1 MQELLKKISV
11 RELRL
16 LMLGVGATIMA
27 LLVTALVVPNMK
39 SMQSVRKEIE
49 LLEAT
54 ARDGRELEQQ
64 LEQQHESIAELR
76 YQLDGDMANLPVR
89 QVEAYIIGR
98 LQRVSWDNDVELLSV
113 EPATGERIK
122 IFQELVFNVQL
133 AGHYEDLYR
142 WLLEMREDLG
152 YVVVKEY
159 RLARAGTED
168 DDPRLLA
175 SLSLA
180 SYRAV
185 E

>member
-1 MQELLKKISV
+1 MQELLKKISM

-16 LMLGVGATIMA
+16 LMLGVGATVVA
-27 LLVTALVVPNMK
+27 LLATALVIPNVK
-39 SMQSVRKEIE
+39 SLQSVRKEIQ

-64 LEQQHESIAELR
+64 LDQQHASIAELR

-98 LQRVSWDNDVELLSV
+98 LQRVSWDNDIELLSV
-113 EPATGERIK
+113 EPATGERIQ
-122 IFQELVFNVQL
+122 IFQELLFNVQL
-133 AGHYEDLYR
+133 AGRYEDLYR

-159 RLARAGTED
+159 RVSRSDTVDE
-168 DDPRLLA
+168 DPRLMA

>member
-1 MQELLKKISV
+1 M
-11 RELRL
+11 
-16 LMLGVGATIMA
+16 
-27 LLVTALVVPNMK
+27 
-39 SMQSVRKEIE
+39 RKEIQ

-54 ARDGRELEQQ
+54 ARDGRELELQ

-113 EPATGERIK
+113 EPASGERIQ
-122 IFQELVFNVQL
+122 IFQELLFNVQL
-133 AGHYEDLYR
+133 AGRYEDLYR

-152 YVVVKEY
+152 FVVVKEY
-159 RLARAGTED
+159 QLSRADNED
-168 DDPRLLA
+168 DDPKLLA
-175 SLSLA
+175 NLSLA

>member
-1 MQELLKKISV
+1 MQELLNKISE
-11 RELRL
+11 RELKL

-27 LLVTALVVPNMK
+27 LLVTTLVVPNVK
-39 SMQSVRKEIE
+39 SMQTVRKEIQ

-54 ARDGRELEQQ
+54 SRDGRKLEQQ
-64 LEQQHESIAELR
+64 LEQQHASIAELR

-98 LQRVSWDNDVELLSV
+98 LQRVSWDNDIELLSV

-122 IFQELVFNVQL
+122 IFQELLFNVQL
-133 AGHYEDLYR
+133 AGRYEDLYR

-159 RLARAGTED
+159 RLTRAGAD
-168 DDPRLLA
+168 DEDPRLMA

>member
-1 MQELLKKISV
+1 MQELLNKISE
-11 RELRL
+11 RELKL
-16 LMLGVGATIMA
+16 LMLGVGATILA
-27 LLVTALVVPNMK
+27 LLVTTLVVPNVK
-39 SMQSVRKEIE
+39 SMQTARKEIQ

-54 ARDGRELEQQ
+54 SRDGRKLEQQ

-98 LQRVSWDNDVELLSV
+98 LQRVSWDNDIELLSV

-122 IFQELVFNVQL
+122 IFQELLFNVQL
-133 AGHYEDLYR
+133 AGRYEDLYR

-159 RLARAGTED
+159 RLTRAGAD
-168 DDPRLLA
+168 DEDPRLMA